1 MYEKGGLN
9 VKEASKFAQTSG
21 TRCKQYRKKAG
32 MTQAKLAEEI
42 NCSVDL
48 ISAIERG
55 SRSLTVKNAEAM
67 SKVLGVRKEFLL
79 CFDDFE
85 TDGEKN
91 TTPYIETTT
100 VLQAKKEAFSLY
112 AGICGYNIALVD
124 NSNYKNLSPNA
135 FISMSPQQQAETV
148 IGISSELGAI
158 HYSLQTKEGV
168 EVFRCNA
175 TEFTSI
181 VEEIAEFAEFKIKK
195 LIEGSRADG

>member
-1 MYEKGGLN
+1 M
-9 VKEASKFAQTSG
+9 KEASKFAQTPG
-21 TRCKQYRKKAG
+21 TRCKQYRKKVG

-55 SRSLTVKNAEAM
+55 SRSLTIKNAEAM

-91 TTPYIETTT
+91 AMPYVEATT
-100 VLQAKKEAFSLY
+100 VLQARKEAFRLY
-112 AGICGYNIALVD
+112 AGICGYNIVLVD
-124 NSNYKNLSPNA
+124 NSNYKNLSPDV
-135 FISMSPQQQAETV
+135 FTSMSPQKQSETL
-148 IGISSELGAI
+148 IGISNELGAI
-158 HYSLQTKEGV
+158 YYSLQTKGGV
-168 EVFRCNA
+168 EGFRCNA
-175 TEFTSI
+175 AEFTSI

-195 LIEGSRADG
+195 LIERNGADG